1 MTYANIDLTVKD
13 IDSSYTV
20 TIDEDVRPLAEA
32 VAVKYP
38 QWTLVSANYRYGG
51 NNNVIIRQFKVLD
64 SKREE
69 LGRIGTTYYNRSYS
83 YEITNH
89 RIANAR
95 ERGSSA
101 VTKDLKKAMRHIS
114 KNFGSKSLMEK
125 MNEASSKAQELG
137 RQLTNRRE
145 WEFKNGYN
153 SVANGLMGYV
163 MEHIDELEPHIQKPS
178 TAVASLKDS
187 YSKMLCYQSITNNS
201 NRMVV
206 LIEGSS
212 YIVKGSGAVR
222 ILEQEKLPEF
232 MRRNIGMLK
241 LMEKEQALEN
251 IGCRIDENVFL
262 IVPPENYY
270 VDTLEGV
277 TNESAA

>member
-20 TIDEDVRPLAEA
+20 TIDEDLRPLAEA

-38 QWTLVSANYRYGG
+38 QWTLMSSNFRYGG
-51 NNNVIIRQFKVLD
+51 NSNVIIRQFKVLD

-125 MNEASSKAQELG
+125 MNEASSRAQELG

-153 SVANGLMGYV
+153 SVASGLMGYV
-163 MEHIDELEPHIQKPS
+163 MEHIDELEPHIQKPATS
-178 TAVASLKDS
+178 VATLKDN

-206 LIEGSS
+206 LIDGSS

-270 VDTLEGV
+270 TDTLEGV